1 MNVLKGSGI
10 FKPNN
15 PNNMNT
21 TTKIIGGFLAGAAL
35 GVATGLLMAPDSGSR
50 TRKKIIDRSKEV
62 GDQVAK
68 SVAKTLEGVKS
79 TYNQTVDEFANKGK
93 SSIDTAREKVK
104 A

>member
-1 MNVLKGSGI
+1 MNS
-10 FKPNN
+10 
-15 PNNMNT
+15 

-35 GVATGLLMAPDSGSR
+35 GVATGLLMAPDSGKR
-50 TRKKIIDRSKEV
+50 TRKKIMDKSKEV

-79 TYNQTVDEFANKGK
+79 TYNQKVDEFANTGK
-93 SSIDTAREKVK
+93 SSIDTVREKVK